1 MISINLTSLQLFM
14 TIIFVKLNSFFSVQ
28 CLVIDSSRQFDPI
41 IESIISD
48 YYFTDQQQSVRS
60 WINLEIVISVID
72 QNWGIHQKIESRT
85 NLWKYFNPFV

>member
-28 CLVIDSSRQFDPI
+28 CLVIDSWGRFDPI